1 MMICLFAFVLLL
13 VNPDRGSQADCNYD
27 KTDRTDQRY
36 LVEGLDEVTVFI
48 RGRPPD
54 ALCVRGSVRL
64 LSPG

>member
-1 MMICLFAFVLLL
+1 MKLKA
-13 VNPDRGSQADCNYD
+13 S
-27 KTDRTDQRY
+27 
-36 LVEGLDEVTVFI
+36 EEVAVFI